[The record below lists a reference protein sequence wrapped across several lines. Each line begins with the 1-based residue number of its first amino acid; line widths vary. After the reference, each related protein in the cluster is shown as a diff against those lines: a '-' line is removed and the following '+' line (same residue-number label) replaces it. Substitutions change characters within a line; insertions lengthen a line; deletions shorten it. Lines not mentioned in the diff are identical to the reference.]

1 MCSFQKRNHF
11 VTFGMYYQRMLF
23 LKLRPKTN
31 LQTHNDYGTMTIVM
45 KNIKISKSQFKP
57 KALEYFRMVEEE
69 KQTFIITHNG
79 NPVAQITPFQDD
91 DDSILSELS
100 GTVLEFKSPTEPVG
114 MESWE
119 VLK

>member
-1 MCSFQKRNHF
+1 MQFLDQRQNNHL
-11 VTFGMYYQRMLF
+11 Q
-23 LKLRPKTN
+23 N
-31 LQTHNDYGTMTIVM
+31 LNDYGTMTIVM
-45 KNIKISKSQFKP
+45 KNIQISKSQFKP

-91 DDSILSELS
+91 DNSILSELS

-114 MESWE
+114 IESWE